1 MSYEDQTKEELE
13 DELRSR
19 DLPVSGTKSELV
31 ERLQAADG
39 RAGRDGEGGGGGRLR
54 PLEAA
59 RRAAAQLAELR
70 GREVDGIAGF
80 EPADDG
86 WRVVVELVEMSRVPH
101 STDVLGEYEV
111 TLDAEGELVTYERLG
126 RYVRARTGED
136 ER

>member
-19 DLPVSGTKSELV
+19 DLPVSGTKKELV
-31 ERLQAADG
+31 ERLEASDG
-39 RAGRDGEGGGGGRLR
+39 RSGGGEADGGGRLR

-59 RRAAAQLAELR
+59 RRAAQQLAELR
-70 GREVDGIAGF
+70 GREVDGVAGF
-80 EPADDG
+80 EPFEDG